1 MMVPNIVHEN
11 SNEFDCVDKMQ
22 RAYWNCL
29 AFLVHNKMLEKDP
42 SAIQDIQ
49 TLTVCLRSSLDNCK
63 TNAYWLWHDLL
74 DILDWIAP
82 ENQDWIDDI
91 SLEDEEDKTIKAI
104 IFPDQFG
111 KTCWYWLD
119 LIVNGVDE
127 VDR

>member
-1 MMVPNIVHEN
+1 M
-11 SNEFDCVDKMQ
+11 F
-22 RAYWNCL
+22 
-29 AFLVHNKMLEKDP
+29 
-42 SAIQDIQ
+42 
-49 TLTVCLRSSLDNCK
+49 RSSLDNCK

-91 SLEDEEDKTIKAI
+91 SLEDEEDKIIKAI
-104 IFPDQFG
+104 VFPDQFG

-119 LIVNGVDE
+119 LIFNGVDE